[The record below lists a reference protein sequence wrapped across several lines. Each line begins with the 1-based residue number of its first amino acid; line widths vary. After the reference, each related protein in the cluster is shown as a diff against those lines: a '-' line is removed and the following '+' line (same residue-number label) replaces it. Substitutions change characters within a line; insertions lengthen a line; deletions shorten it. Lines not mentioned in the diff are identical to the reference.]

1 MQSPFKAAELQAL
14 LDEMA
19 RDAPFPSIDALNA
32 RLAQRMQQYNTTP
45 QPELGGLSPDQAAQ
59 LLYGDWATVG
69 AFRVTGEAAPEALLA
84 VPIVA
89 DARLLMAYL
98 GANGPVK
105 LTPKGNL
112 TRAAVAELAPQLRSE
127 ALLEERGGLAPLPVR
142 NEDDVRWLPV
152 LKHILLFGKLATK
165 RKGLLL
171 SARGRA
177 LLPEPQVGSLFV
189 ELFLTFFRQF
199 DLRYLYSGTPHLG
212 LQQTLPYAFFQIGR
226 TAHDWTPFAPLADA
240 AWLQS
245 ARDPFASWERD
256 HPEARF
262 NAFRYR
268 VLEPLVLFGLLERR
282 LLPAAAPYLRRAE
295 YRCTPL
301 YSQLLRFAF
310 DVP

>member
-1 MQSPFKAAELQAL
+1 VLGDWRNPAPGDRLLVMQSPFKTAELQAL

-152 LKHILLFGKLATK
+152 LKH
-165 RKGLLL
+165 
-171 SARGRA
+171 
-177 LLPEPQVGSLFV
+177 
-189 ELFLTFFRQF
+189 FFRQF

-212 LQQTLPYAFFQIGR
+212 LQQTLPYAFYQIGR

-301 YSQLLRFAF
+301 YSPLLRFAF
-310 DVP
+310 NVP